1 VAKSFAVKPV
11 ADPEPLRNLFIRSDQ
26 YYFIRH
32 GVPSVIM
39 DVFFERGSPEQKLFK
54 DWLTNR
60 YHAPSDDVNQPVNL
74 DAAALYEEIAHK
86 LLVDTA
92 NANLAPKWSADSF
105 FKRYAT
111 N

>member
-1 VAKSFAVKPV
+1 
-11 ADPEPLRNLFIRSDQ
+11 
-26 YYFIRH
+26 
-32 GVPSVIM
+32 M
-39 DVFFERGSPEQKLFK
+39 DVFFEPGSPEQKLFK

-60 YHAPSDDVNQPVNL
+60 YHAPSDDVNQAVDLNS
-74 DAAALYEEIAHK
+74 AGLYEEITHK

-92 NANLAPKWSADSF
+92 NDDAAPKWSANSF